1 MSLPEKIY
9 FKPED
14 TENEAA
20 IELGDGRVVMLHPC
34 NEDDSD
40 ADVEFRTALLKQLAH
55 RYNNFG
61 RAVYLFE
68 DCVERLAA
76 NNDYLASLYREHD
89 MRMLRQVIQELK
101 G

>member
-1 MSLPEKIY
+1 MSLPGKIY

-20 IELGDGRVVMLHPC
+20 IELGDGRVVMLHPY

-40 ADVEFRTALLKQLAH
+40 AEFMRTLAH
-55 RYNNFG
+55 RYNSFG

-68 DCVERLAA
+68 YCVERLA
-76 NNDYLASLYREHD
+76 NNDCLASLHREHD
-89 MRMLRQVIQELK
+89 MRMLRQVIRELK
-101 G
+101 A